1 MSGMILIAVN
11 QDIYLIV
18 KKNKEHVNVHQ
29 MDRVDANFML
39 DIWKVQAIL
48 DLWSLI
54 RYSSEISGTM
64 DMILLIMFLA
74 VYLERLIY
82 SIVNLLMEFLD

>member
-11 QDIYLIV
+11 QDTYLIV

-48 DLWSLI
+48 DLWFLI

>member
-1 MSGMILIAVN
+1 
-11 QDIYLIV
+11 
-18 KKNKEHVNVHQ
+18 

>member
-11 QDIYLIV
+11 PDIYLTV

-29 MDRVDANFML
+29 MDRVDVNFML

-48 DLWSLI
+48 DSWSLI

>member
-18 KKNKEHVNVHQ
+18 KKNKEYVNVHQ

>member
-54 RYSSEISGTM
+54 RYFSEISGTM

>member
-1 MSGMILIAVN
+1 MTLIPVIQDMFMIA
-11 QDIYLIV
+11 
-18 KKNKEHVNVHQ
+18 KKNKRLVSARMMEKTDV
-29 MDRVDANFML
+29 NFML

-48 DLWSLI
+48 DSWSLI

>member
-1 MSGMILIAVN
+1 MSGIILIAVN